1 MKLKVALGTMLL
13 YGALVSCSAIETPV
27 MSINETTGE
36 RFIGTA
42 TSGSGNIVIM
52 NSRGVTCNG
61 TFNSQIVMT
70 EDSGFSR
77 NGRLMCADGRSGTFV
92 VAGTARGGQG
102 VGRLGNEEVRIFYG
116 QVANIQVLM

>member
-1 MKLKVALGTMLL
+1 MKIRLALGAMVLCGGL
-13 YGALVSCSAIETPV
+13 ASCSETPV
-27 MSINETTGE
+27 ISINERTGE

-52 NSRGVTCNG
+52 NSRGVTCTG
-61 TFNSQIVMT
+61 TFNSQMVLT

-77 NGRLMCADGRSGTFV
+77 NGRLTCDDGRSGTFV

-102 VGRLGNEEVRIFYG
+102 VGQLGDEEVRIFYG